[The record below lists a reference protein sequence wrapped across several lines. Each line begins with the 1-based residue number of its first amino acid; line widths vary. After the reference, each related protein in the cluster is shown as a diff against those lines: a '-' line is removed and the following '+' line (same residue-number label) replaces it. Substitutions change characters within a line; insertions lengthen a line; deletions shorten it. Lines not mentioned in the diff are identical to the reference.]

1 MPLLPFTLKLALALS
16 SCALIFSGLALA
28 GAAFSRQPEW
38 IAMSGLLFALAVLW
52 GGVSLG
58 RRIKELLREQEE
70 RAANRSRPEAE
81 PFPAL
86 EKPAPRMHSEGPTPV
101 PAKASG
107 EAGDEQSARRV
118 QKLEML
124 ERLREGIV
132 HDLNNKLLV
141 ISANIDSVARHLK
154 DQPAL
159 QRKLL
164 SALVASDQA
173 ASLIARSNAFA
184 RGQDGDVR
192 CVDLAERIE
201 SIATLMNRSLLR
213 DTVELRVSL
222 ESDLWPVQVDPS
234 DLEMAIMTLSAYVRD
249 ALHQGGTITI
259 EARNAQVQ
267 KGSLSNLA
275 IEGDF
280 VQLVIASTGTDEP
293 QLGLDE
299 QGEQAF
305 TLRDMDLDAWLT
317 LNRGLRFLHP
327 LGGTAEVRN
336 IAYGLAI
343 TLYLPRADAPV
354 EMLPGALRDEFGESE
369 TVRTHTEVLVIDD
382 EVDVALALQAM
393 LEEVGYVT
401 RIATDAR
408 QVMKTL
414 KARKPG
420 LVLTDVA
427 MHGTMNGV
435 MLAREIRQAFPDLPV
450 LLITG
455 NPSAMEEE
463 KEFLL
468 LLKPIVSRDLHAAI
482 QRQLAPPEENNV
494 VSLFPRPSRRS
505 S

>member
-1 MPLLPFTLKLALALS
+1 MPLLPLTFKLALALS

-38 IAMSGLLFALAVLW
+38 IAMSGLLFVLAVLG

-58 RRIKELLREQEE
+58 RRVKERLRNLEEQ
-70 RAANRSRPEAE
+70 AANRAAPEAE

-86 EKPAPRMHSEGPTPV
+86 ERLASPTHSTFPMQV
-101 PAKASG
+101 PAESSSRG
-107 EAGDEQSARRV
+107 EDDREERRL
-118 QKLEML
+118 QRLEML

-184 RGQDGDVR
+184 RGAEGDVR
-192 CVDLAERIE
+192 YIDLAECVE
-201 SIATLMNRSLLR
+201 STATLMNRSLLR

-222 ESDLWPVQVDPS
+222 ESGLWPVQADS
-234 DLEMAIMTLSAYVRD
+234 NDLEMAIMTLSAYVRD
-249 ALHQGGTITI
+249 ALHQGGAIVI

-267 KGSLSNLA
+267 KGSLSNLE

-280 VQLVIASTGTDEP
+280 VQLVIASSGAEEP
-293 QLGLDE
+293 QGGRDE
-299 QGEQAF
+299 TVEHAF
-305 TLRDMDLDAWLT
+305 SMRDFDLDAWLT

-336 IAYGLAI
+336 AGSGLAI
-343 TLYLPRADAPV
+343 TLYLPRADALVRMMPST
-354 EMLPGALRDEFGESE
+354 LRDEFNENQ
-369 TVRTHTEVLVIDD
+369 TVEAHTEILVIDD
-382 EVDVALALQAM
+382 EVEVALALQAM
-393 LEEVGYVT
+393 LEQVGYVT

-420 LVLTDVA
+420 LVLADVA

-435 MLAREIRQAFPDLPV
+435 MLAREIRQVFPDLPV

-455 NPSAMEEE
+455 SPSATEEE
-463 KEFLL
+463 KEFPL

-482 QRQLAPPEENNV
+482 QRQLSPPAEGNV
-494 VSLFPRPSRRS
+494 VSLFSRPSRRS